1 MGDPKHDD
9 ELIDEALQE
18 TFPAS
23 DPPSWAGETASV
35 TGPLAAAPDII
46 DNEAAH
52 RLELRVG
59 DDVAFLD
66 YKRTPESF
74 TLVHTEVPPVLRGHH
89 LGDLLVRR
97 ALAISH
103 EHGLRTVVVCPFAR
117 AYLRRH
123 PDLI

>member
-1 MGDPKHDD
+1 MGDRTHDD
-9 ELIDEALQE
+9 EVVDEALDE

-35 TGPLAAAPDII
+35 TGPLAATPEIT
-46 DNEAAH
+46 DNVEAH
-52 RLELRVG
+52 RLEMRIG
-59 DDVAFLD
+59 DNVAFLE
-66 YKRTPESF
+66 YERTSESF
-74 TLVHTEVPPVLRGHH
+74 TLVHTEVPPALRGHH

-97 ALAISH
+97 ALAISR

-123 PDLI
+123 PDLL